1 MGATAS
7 EYLRKRVDRAKA
19 RWLKRVMYDPFLNP
33 TTKWFAYCVADH
45 LNCVTLD
52 SWPSLPRVRGLMGCA
67 SVKTP
72 RRAARNLERA
82 GFITLRSS
90 ERQLYRFAPVFT
102 PDDEQDTKGHGKG
115 HSKPHGADTD
125 VPESLLLIRTT
136 PPPRRGGRGRDEVLA
151 EPKYDSAKRGAIEVQ
166 LMMLLG
172 GRGHLL
178 LPRLAALDD
187 LIIERLCRAH
197 SEGAIGQAELTA
209 ARIAA
214 EQV

>member
-1 MGATAS
+1 MGAGGI
-7 EYLRKRVDRAKA
+7 EHLRKRVDRAKA
-19 RWLKRVMYDPFLNP
+19 RWLKRVMYDPFLNS

-52 SWPSLPRVRGLMGCA
+52 SWPSLPRVKELMGCA

-72 RRAARNLERA
+72 RRAARKLEQA
-82 GFITLRSS
+82 GLLCLRSS
-90 ERQLYRFAPVFT
+90 ERQLYRYAPVFT
-102 PDDEQDTKGHGKG
+102 VADEQDTKGHGKA
-115 HSKPHGADTD
+115 HSGPHSADTD

-136 PPPRRGGRGRDEVLA
+136 PPPRRGGRGQDEASVQS
-151 EPKYDSAKRGAIEVQ
+151 KYDPSRRGAIEVQ

-172 GRGHLL
+172 GRGHIL

-187 LIIERLCRAH
+187 SIIERLCRAH
-197 SEGAIGQAELTA
+197 AEGAVGEAELTA